1 MPTTRSQTRKSET
14 PSKAPKPEAFEYEFG
29 GPIGAL
35 GVMLGLPTVIYALY
49 FTCGEHACLAH
60 PLVGSAAARDVVAKH
75 TPAGGPSALFD
86 TTATLVLVAWIGFQ
100 VALERMLPG
109 EDALG
114 VPLKGA
120 GKGARLVYRLN
131 GHLAFWVSMLAV
143 VPLKPTLEHRA
154 DGGLWLLDWAQLPLA
169 YLYDAYLPLIS
180 AAVAFSFALSFALYA
195 ASLRRGALLAEGG
208 ESGSIVYDLFIGR
221 ELNPRVGTFDLKYFC
236 ELRPGLIGWA
246 LLNAGMAAKQAAKH
260 GAVSSSMALLVLF
273 QVRRRRAARARVR
286 ARVRATARAR
296 ARFSLTTVAPRSL
309 ARRAC
314 TCGTRSTTSAPSSR
328 RWTSRPTASASCSR
342 SETSR
347 GSPSRTRCRCARAR
361 AERRFGRALIAS
373 AHRTRARAL
382 SQARYLVDH
391 DPALSTPAIIAI
403 CALKA
408 VGYSIFRGA
417 NSEKDAFRRD
427 PDAAA
432 VQHLRWMPT
441 KRGTR
446 LLISGYWGLARKI
459 NYTGDWLMGL
469 AWCLLCGGGSII
481 PCVRRESERPCD
493 ACASLPHHLAGTPR
507 RRYFYAIYFAVLLI
521 HRAYRDDHFCAQKYG
536 GDWAAYKK
544 EVPYMFIPYVL

>member
-273 QVRRRRAARARVR
+273 QVRRRRGARRAPVFDRRRGLGVGARAVPRVHHRRAARPRSRAGPVRVGRALLRARHPHDDGHHDRRLRLHARVR
-286 ARVRATARAR
+286 RPRVGP
-296 ARFSLTTVAPRSL
+296 LHVL
-309 ARRAC
+309 AA
-314 TCGTRSTTSAPSSR
+314 G
-328 RWTSRPTASASCSR
+328 
-342 SETSR
+342 
-347 GSPSRTRCRCARAR
+347 
-361 AERRFGRALIAS
+361 
-373 AHRTRARAL
+373 ARAL
-382 SQARYLVDH
+382 ARSAASA
-391 DPALSTPAIIAI
+391 AL
-403 CALKA
+403 
-408 VGYSIFRGA
+408 
-417 NSEKDAFRRD
+417 
-427 PDAAA
+427 
-432 VQHLRWMPT
+432 
-441 KRGTR
+441 
-446 LLISGYWGLARKI
+446 
-459 NYTGDWLMGL
+459 
-469 AWCLLCGGGSII
+469 
-481 PCVRRESERPCD
+481 
-493 ACASLPHHLAGTPR
+493 
-507 RRYFYAIYFAVLLI
+507 
-521 HRAYRDDHFCAQKYG
+521 
-536 GDWAAYKK
+536 
-544 EVPYMFIPYVL
+544 

>member
-273 QVRRRRAARARVR
+273 QVRGGGAARDARACFRPPAGVGGWGARAEPRAHHRRAARPRSRAGPVRVGRALLRARHPHDDGHHDRRLRLHARVR
-286 ARVRATARAR
+286 RPRVGP
-296 ARFSLTTVAPRSL
+296 LHVL
-309 ARRAC
+309 AA
-314 TCGTRSTTSAPSSR
+314 G
-328 RWTSRPTASASCSR
+328 
-342 SETSR
+342 
-347 GSPSRTRCRCARAR
+347 
-361 AERRFGRALIAS
+361 
-373 AHRTRARAL
+373 ARAL
-382 SQARYLVDH
+382 ARSAASA
-391 DPALSTPAIIAI
+391 AL
-403 CALKA
+403 
-408 VGYSIFRGA
+408 
-417 NSEKDAFRRD
+417 
-427 PDAAA
+427 
-432 VQHLRWMPT
+432 
-441 KRGTR
+441 
-446 LLISGYWGLARKI
+446 
-459 NYTGDWLMGL
+459 
-469 AWCLLCGGGSII
+469 
-481 PCVRRESERPCD
+481 
-493 ACASLPHHLAGTPR
+493 
-507 RRYFYAIYFAVLLI
+507 
-521 HRAYRDDHFCAQKYG
+521 
-536 GDWAAYKK
+536 
-544 EVPYMFIPYVL
+544 